1 MNTRPPDA
9 TNVVALQPK
18 DIQTLLSDA
27 PFRWWIAGGWAL
39 DLFMREQTRPHFDV
53 DVAIARKDQGAAQR
67 HLSTWDFQYAVRK
80 DDKIV
85 LRPWEAGQVLGREV
99 HGVWGRQNTDAPW
112 RFEFALHEIEAEV
125 WTFRYFDTVRHPL
138 QHIEGRTPQ
147 GIRYLKPEIAL
158 LYKAAR
164 MRDVDVQDFRRV
176 LPHLG
181 RDQRLQLAADILRC
195 WSEHPWLGLLQ

>member
-1 MNTRPPDA
+1 MNTHPPDA

-18 DIQTLLSDA
+18 DIQNLLFGA

-39 DLFMREQTRPHFDV
+39 DLFMCEQSRPHFDV
-53 DVAIARKDQGAAQR
+53 DVAIARKDQGAAQK
-67 HLSTWDFQYAVRK
+67 HLSKWDFQYAVRK

-85 LRPWEAGQVLGREV
+85 LRLWESGQILGREV
-99 HGVWGRQNTDAPW
+99 HGVWGRETTDAPW
-112 RFEFALHEIEAEV
+112 RFEFALHEIEEEV

-138 QHIEGRTPQ
+138 PHIEGRTQ
-147 GIRYLKPEIAL
+147 DGICYLKPEIAL

-164 MRDVDVQDFRRV
+164 MREVDVQDFRRV

-181 RDQRLQLAADILRC
+181 SEQRSQLAADILLC
-195 WSEHPWLGLLQ
+195 WPEHAWLGLLK